1 MDMCR
6 IYGYFNTT
14 ASSGEIAAVALLQQ
28 NGGPD
33 GAGIAVGECWA
44 VGANR
49 LAVIDPGGGR
59 QPYQPGN
66 GITVAFNGEIYNHD
80 SLRSRLRG
88 LGYTFPDRCDGGI
101 IPALYEAYGES
112 FVELLDGMYSIAVLD
127 QRARP
132 RLLLATDDMGMKPL
146 YYRWDRAA
154 RSLHFSSEIPAL
166 LGFQSVSGDPWELGL
181 EQYLQ
186 TRTPL
191 GEQTMFAEI
200 KVLPPATSMVCDLG
214 GQPRVRRRSR
224 TLDPVLAGSDE
235 DEVASRVLGRLRA
248 EVGRLLVAD
257 VPVALITSGGLDSG
271 LVTALA
277 AAQREVH
284 SFNIAC
290 KGEWPSDERHYAR
303 ATSRYTGTAYHQVEI
318 DPADFPSLLT
328 DAVRHLGQPNADP
341 ITVSTYA
348 LFAAVRDAGFKV
360 ALTGDAA
367 DELFGGYARMSVA
380 ASNAALGA
388 DWYPGYIDALAV
400 APARQ
405 RHALYTGEYR
415 HFVRDCAE
423 ILTEA
428 FGDLRDGEGTALRRI
443 TDFELG
449 YRLPAYHLRR
459 VDHLSMASSVEV
471 RLPFCQRGITEL
483 GRALPDQ
490 LRIRDGQ
497 VKRTLHAA
505 AAGLLP
511 DAVLRRP
518 KQPFTLPITAML
530 APGWPLWEL
539 ARDALAP
546 QALRAAGQLDPGA
559 VQRLF
564 TRQATRPDDTV
575 ALTIWALLVYRL
587 WQEQASGDRR
597 LAGCGAAGA

>member
-1 MDMCR
+1 MCR

-14 ASSGEIAAVALLQQ
+14 ASPREIAAVALLQQ
-28 NGGPD
+28 HGGPD
-33 GAGIAVGECWA
+33 DAGIAIDEGWA

-49 LAVIDPGGGR
+49 LAVIDPEGGR

-80 SLRSRLRG
+80 SLRSHLRG

-101 IPALYEAYGES
+101 LPALYHAYGES
-112 FVELLDGMYSIAVLD
+112 FVELLDGMYAIAVLD

-132 RLLLATDDMGMKPL
+132 KLLLATDDMGMKPL
-146 YYRWDRAA
+146 YYRWDPAA
-154 RSLHFSSEIPAL
+154 RSLYFSSEIPAL
-166 LGFQSVSGDPWELGL
+166 LGFQPVSVDPWDLGL

-200 KVLPPATSMVCDLG
+200 KVLPPATTMACELG

-224 TLDPVLAGSDE
+224 EHDPVSRDE
-235 DEVASRVLGRLRA
+235 AEVAGRVLGQLRA

-257 VPVALITSGGLDSG
+257 APVALITSGGLDSG

-277 AAQREVH
+277 AAHREVH
-284 SFNIAC
+284 SFNIAY
-290 KGEWPSDERHYAR
+290 KGEWPFDERHYAE
-303 ATSRYTGTAYHQVEI
+303 ATAGYAGTAYHQVEI
-318 DPADFPSLLT
+318 DPADFPSLLMQT
-328 DAVRHLGQPNADP
+328 VRHLGQPNADP

-380 ASNAALGA
+380 ASSEASGT
-388 DWYPGYIDALAV
+388 DWYPGYVDALAV

-415 HFVRDCAE
+415 DFVRDCAG
-423 ILTEA
+423 ILAEP
-428 FGDLRDGEGTALRRI
+428 FGQLREGGGTALRRI

-471 RLPFCQRGITEL
+471 RLPFCQRGVTEL

-497 VKRTLHAA
+497 VKRTLYAA
-505 AAGLLP
+505 AAGILP
-511 DAVLRRP
+511 GDVLRRP
-518 KQPFTLPITAML
+518 KQPFTLPVTAML

-559 VQRLF
+559 VQSLF

-575 ALTIWALLVYRL
+575 ALTIWALLV
-587 WQEQASGDRR
+587 
-597 LAGCGAAGA
+597 